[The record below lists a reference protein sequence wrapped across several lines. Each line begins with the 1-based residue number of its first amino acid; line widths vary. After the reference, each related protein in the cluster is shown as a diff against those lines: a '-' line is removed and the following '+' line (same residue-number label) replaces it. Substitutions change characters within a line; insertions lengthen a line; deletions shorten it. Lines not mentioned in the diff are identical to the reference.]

1 MSIINTQLNKSNSE
15 LQSKLI
21 SLVGDL
27 QKEPEK
33 ANLKFAAKST
43 LKNGFKADVTTR
55 DFKFVSDEPHS
66 LGGTDKGPNPVEY
79 VLGALAA
86 CQEIVVKAHATA
98 LGVNVTEVQVDV
110 EGDLD
115 LNGLLNLT
123 KARPGFNQVTF
134 KTTIKTDE
142 TDEEK
147 RKLIEELTLNNCP
160 VLDTIQNP
168 VSVNAEVTFDNN

>member
-1 MSIINTQLNKSNSE
+1 MSIQNTQLNKSNSE
-15 LQSKLI
+15 LQTKLI

-27 QKEPEK
+27 QEEPTK
-33 ANLKFAAKST
+33 ANLKFSATST
-43 LKNGFKADVTTR
+43 LRDGLKADVATR
-55 DFKFVSDEPHS
+55 DFKFISDEPHS
-66 LGGTDKGPNPVEY
+66 LGGTDEGPNPVEY

-98 LGVNVTEVQVDV
+98 LGVNVTEVRVDV

-115 LNGLLNLT
+115 LNGLLNLSN
-123 KARPGFNQVTF
+123 ARAGFKQVTF

-147 RKLIEELTLNNCP
+147 RELIEQLTLNNCP

-168 VSVNAEVTFDNN
+168 VSVNAEIAFDNN